1 MAPSPAIHSTPP
13 TRTPLRRGPDALW
26 QWLHWG
32 SADTHRAT
40 LQRKAFHVNAA
51 AFLTLVILVAFGI
64 AYEFTGNAALHQAL
78 LNQLPVAPIVL
89 LIPWLNRRG
98 HFHLTPWLLLLSVMA
113 MLLAAVRNSSGS
125 ALDLHFMFIVL
136 VIGAITLLPARHWP
150 GIVVMVVAAIA
161 AFGYC
166 EFIGVAPQPALLT
179 LDPATAL
186 GFRIAYVGTS
196 VFTVAIVVVVG
207 EYATRTNE
215 RELET
220 LSGIDALTGL
230 ANRRR
235 VEHRLDEAIATSTR
249 IRQYAGLLYFDLD
262 HFKHLNDTH
271 GHDAGDLLLREVAR
285 RMRTMVRAMDL
296 PARLGG
302 DEFVVILTHLGADAD
317 AATGRIAL
325 VADKLCALL
334 AEPYQLSV
342 QGAPVT
348 HRCTASIGAVRFHGT
363 DQGVTPETLLHRG
376 DAAMYHA
383 KSDGGNRVCMATD

>member
-13 TRTPLRRGPDALW
+13 SRTPLRRGPDALW
-26 QWLHWG
+26 RWLHWG
-32 SADTHRAT
+32 SEHTHRAT

-98 HFHLTPWLLLLSVMA
+98 HFHLAPWLLLLSVMG

-136 VIGAITLLPARHWP
+136 VIGAITLLPARQWP
-150 GIVVMVVAAIA
+150 GIVVMVVAASA

-196 VFTVAIVVVVG
+196 VFTVAVVVVVG

-215 RELET
+215 HELEA

-249 IRQYAGLLYFDLD
+249 IRHFAGLLYFDLD
-262 HFKHLNDTH
+262 RFKPLNDTH

-317 AATGRIAL
+317 VATERIAL

-342 QGAPVT
+342 QGTPVT

-363 DQGVTPETLLHRG
+363 DPGVTPETLLHRG
-376 DAAMYHA
+376 DAAMYRA